1 MLPHELLVK
10 IFYNLE
16 QRPQHRHSSTTSI
29 SFSSSL
35 SLDRTDIL
43 ACALVCQ
50 DWYYAAVDTLWRDV
64 DLQSVE
70 SFIQFGMV
78 LDPTFSYMDS
88 SPRLCVYRQQQQHE
102 LDCRNSAGGYIDEE
116 EDGIDECMDQERR
129 RRQLLLPTNGYSEGN
144 NNSSGAINIFRC
156 CSLTAATTATTQ
168 ASITGAG
175 AGTGTGTGTGT
186 TTTFSASSSLL
197 SSSTL
202 STASASSSSPSSAS
216 SCYTLSS
223 LRCPSIPDQIG
234 CAGKGYIRT
243 FSLAGT
249 TDCQAPRPFPH
260 LPSCITDRHL
270 NAISSS
276 LTHLTSIS
284 LSHCTALTDITVI
297 QLITSSSPYLKSIDL
312 TECRLLTNLTVQVIA
327 RLCSQLEELSLQGC
341 GLVTD
346 DAIEEVAL
354 HCTRLHSINIGQCQ
368 RAGDKSLEALLRAS
382 GQMTQ
387 LDPSSRVRTRNAQ
400 LTKLSVA
407 GCRGITYSGLSAITE
422 RLNVAGSTEQEGYLQ
437 SQQRSSLVSLE
448 FTCPAVKTP
457 TFENVSGLSM
467 LISTTPTSTR
477 TQSQASRFFR
487 TLPATLEEISIH
499 DAYTLSHSDII
510 TLVDQVG
517 MGLKVLRFDHANAI
531 NSETLGHVLAVC
543 PNLTVLSIPRASR
556 LDDSGVV
563 QLVGAK
569 CASSLVELDL
579 SACHSLTDGSLTAL
593 AKCTPTSSRTSALPE
608 NDKGKGI
615 QEQPDPCL
623 FPNLRRLDLSYND
636 KMTLGGIIPL
646 VMSLKNLCA
655 LDVSFCG
662 DGVTRSW
669 SSTLESL
676 RPILNPTS
684 SSAMDSAGIDDLLG
698 GVVIESDY
706 SEDEES
712 SNYSQQQ
719 QYTTR
724 REQQLQF
731 SPHVVSSTAVTP
743 PQQYG
748 LSSQNLQQFMN
759 GVAPLVNP
767 SRLSLGRYVGPLL
780 TRATSSNTIT
790 NTNNGIVLQHPQQY
804 PGQGGTSLNR
814 SSLGNRRRS
823 SGSSVTSSSSTSSI
837 MSSSSSGSSSSSMIS
852 DCPSTSSSSSS
863 SSSSSF
869 SQGKSPSGS
878 AGPKRNTHSRRRSC
892 SRILLADRLDVLEN
906 TPRRVGVAAS
916 FHLESWFTPQHQL
929 QLQHLFQ
936 IQSQHQ
942 RDLQEIQAAA
952 VQAALGNQMLNQH
965 NAHANNATGAA
976 VASSLANSMP
986 FAALSAEMMNHPVMT
1001 AIRIGAATVGG
1012 INNGGGPPANEHDNG
1027 GVGGSVDG
1035 GVAHG
1040 AMHGA
1045 GVNNTI
1051 SQNLFDSTNN
1061 NNETPPQVYHRNR
1074 RLSVT
1079 AGDGAPGPG
1088 AGAGVTGGSR
1098 AGGVRHHYRHH
1109 YQHPQYQPHHLRSPL
1124 SSAAMGHCEISA
1136 WGLIKLREEWAAV
1149 I

>member
-1 MLPHELLVK
+1 MP
-10 IFYNLE
+10 
-16 QRPQHRHSSTTSI
+16 
-29 SFSSSL
+29 
-35 SLDRTDIL
+35 
-43 ACALVCQ
+43 
-50 DWYYAAVDTLWRDV
+50 
-64 DLQSVE
+64 
-70 SFIQFGMV
+70 
-78 LDPTFSYMDS
+78 
-88 SPRLCVYRQQQQHE
+88 
-102 LDCRNSAGGYIDEE
+102 
-116 EDGIDECMDQERR
+116 
-129 RRQLLLPTNGYSEGN
+129 
-144 NNSSGAINIFRC
+144 
-156 CSLTAATTATTQ
+156 
-168 ASITGAG
+168 
-175 AGTGTGTGTGT
+175 
-186 TTTFSASSSLL
+186 
-197 SSSTL
+197 
-202 STASASSSSPSSAS
+202 
-216 SCYTLSS
+216 
-223 LRCPSIPDQIG
+223 IG

-249 TDCQAPRPFPH
+249 TDCQAPRPFPY

-270 NAISSS
+270 HAISPS

-284 LSHCTALTDITVI
+284 LSHCTALTDMAVI

-327 RLCSQLEELSLQGC
+327 RLCSQLEELSLRGC

-382 GQMTQ
+382 GRMTQ
-387 LDPSSRVRTRNAQ
+387 LDPSSRVRTRNTQ
-400 LTKLSVA
+400 LTKLGVA

-422 RLNVAGSTEQEGYLQ
+422 RLNTAGSTEQEGYLQ
-437 SQQRSSLVSLE
+437 PQQQSSLVSLE

-457 TFENVSGLSM
+457 TVENVSGSSM
-467 LISTTPTSTR
+467 PTSTTATSTR

-499 DAYTLSHSDII
+499 DAYILSHSDII

-517 MGLKVLRFDHANAI
+517 PGLKVLRFDHANAI

-579 SACHSLTDGSLTAL
+579 SSCHSLTDGSLIAL
-593 AKCTPTSSRTSALPE
+593 AKCTPTSLRTSTLPE

-636 KMTLGGIIPL
+636 KMTLSGIIPL

-684 SSAMDSAGIDDLLG
+684 SSTMDSTGIDDLLG
-698 GVVIESDY
+698 NTVIESDH

-712 SNYSQQQ
+712 SNNSQQQ
-719 QYTTR
+719 QYSPQQ
-724 REQQLQF
+724 EQQLQF
-731 SPHVVSSTAVTP
+731 SSHVASTSGVPP

-748 LSSQNLQQFMN
+748 LSSQNLQRFMS
-759 GVAPLVNP
+759 GVSPLVNP
-767 SRLSLGRYVGPLL
+767 SRLGLGRYVGPLL
-780 TRATSSNTIT
+780 NRATSSNNIT
-790 NTNNGIVLQHPQQY
+790 NTNNDIILQHPQQY
-804 PGQGGTSLNR
+804 PGQGGASFDQT
-814 SSLGNRRRS
+814 SLGNRRRS
-823 SGSSVTSSSSTSSI
+823 SASSMTSSTSTSST

-852 DCPSTSSSSSS
+852 DYSSAPSSSSSS
-863 SSSSSF
+863 SSSSSY
-869 SQGKSPSGS
+869 QGKSPPTS
-878 AGPKRNTHSRRRSC
+878 AGPKRNTHLRRRSC

-906 TPRRVGVAAS
+906 TPRRVGIAAS
-916 FHLESWFTPQHQL
+916 FYLESWFTPQHQL

-952 VQAALGNQMLNQH
+952 VQAALSNQMLNQH
-965 NAHANNATGAA
+965 NANANNATGTTMAN
-976 VASSLANSMP
+976 LFANSMP

-1001 AIRIGAATVGG
+1001 AIRVGAATVGG
-1012 INNGGGPPANEHDNG
+1012 INNGGGPPANDHGND
-1027 GVGGSVDG
+1027 GVGGI
-1035 GVAHG
+1035 AHG

-1051 SQNLFDSTNN
+1051 SQNLFDSITN
-1061 NNETPPQVYHRNR
+1061 NNETPPQVYQRNR

-1098 AGGVRHHYRHH
+1098 AGVVVVGGGGVRHHHRHH
-1109 YQHPQYQPHHLRSPL
+1109 YHHPQYHHHYRRSPL
-1124 SSAAMGHCEISA
+1124 SSAVTGHCEISA